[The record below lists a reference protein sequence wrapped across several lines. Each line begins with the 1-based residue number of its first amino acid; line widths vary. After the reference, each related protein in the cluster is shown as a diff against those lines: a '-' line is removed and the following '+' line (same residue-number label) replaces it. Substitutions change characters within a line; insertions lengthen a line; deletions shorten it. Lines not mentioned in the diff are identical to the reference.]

1 MERSDDRRKLLL
13 GYCTTF
19 KFGRKLGL
27 ATINDIVSNL
37 LEIFVHET
45 AVYEML
51 EKGFI

>member
-1 MERSDDRRKLLL
+1 MERSEDRRKLLL

-27 ATINDIVSNL
+27 ATINDIVSNF
-37 LEIFVHET
+37 LEIFVHAA
-45 AVYEML
+45 AVFKVL